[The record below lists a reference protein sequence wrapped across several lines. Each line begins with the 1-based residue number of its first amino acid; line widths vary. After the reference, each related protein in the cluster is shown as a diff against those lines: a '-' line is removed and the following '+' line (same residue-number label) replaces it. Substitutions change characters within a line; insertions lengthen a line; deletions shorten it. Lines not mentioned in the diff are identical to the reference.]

1 MFLDYIKNV
10 RNSQDYIYDDIKAIN
25 LPVVIYGASAM
36 GIQIARLLR
45 QHGIEPMAYAVDHAY
60 YSSSRLFDGAQ
71 IWDFSLLRKYSD
83 KIAVVLAIGAESVVR
98 SFLSDRSL
106 KKFVFP
112 ALYGKI
118 APIDYDFIR
127 NNQEKFQET
136 YDCLA
141 DELSKKTMLAYL
153 NLKISGDI
161 TWNIDVY
168 RDEPEYFI
176 NDLLQAP
183 EDGVYVDCGAYRGD
197 TIEGFINWCHGN
209 YTQIYAMESE
219 PLNVAALRLYTEI
232 NGWHDVEIIP
242 KATWDKDEKLFFNME
257 GVYGAAV
264 SNDKGQFEVEGCP
277 IDTILH
283 GSKVDFI
290 KMDIEGAELNALR
303 GAEKSIRR
311 YRPGLAVCAYHRTD
325 DLITLPQYI
334 HSLGG
339 YRLYLRK
346 YGLTHEYDL
355 VLYAVPEG
363 E

>member
-1 MFLDYIKNV
+1 MFLDSIKNV
-10 RNSQDYIYDDIKAIN
+10 RNSQNHIYDDIKATN
-25 LPVVIYGASAM
+25 LPVVIYGASET

-45 QHGIEPMAYAVDHAY
+45 QHGIEPTAYAVDHAY
-60 YSSSRLFDGAQ
+60 YSSSRFFDGAQ
-71 IWDFSLLRKYSD
+71 VWDFSLLRKHSD
-83 KIAVVLAIGAESVVR
+83 KVVAVLAIGAESVVR
-98 SFLSDRSL
+98 SFLGDRSL

-112 ALYGKI
+112 AFLGKI

-161 TWNIDVY
+161 TWNLDVCKH
-168 RDEPEYFI
+168 EPEYFI
-176 NDLLQAP
+176 SDLFQVP
-183 EDGVYVDCGAYRGD
+183 ENGVYVDCGAYRGD
-197 TIEGFINWCHGN
+197 TIEGFVNWCHGN
-209 YTQIYAMESE
+209 YDHIYAMESE
-219 PLNVAALRLYTEI
+219 SLNVAALRLYTEI

-242 KATWDKDEKLFFNME
+242 KATWEKEEKLFFNME
-257 GVYGAAV
+257 GVYGANV
-264 SNDKGQFEVEGCP
+264 SNDKGQFEVEGCS
-277 IDTILH
+277 IDNILH
-283 GSKVDFI
+283 GSRVDFI

-311 YRPGLAVCAYHRTD
+311 YHPSLAVCAYHRTD

-334 HSLGG
+334 NSLGG
-339 YRLYLRK
+339 YHLYLRK
-346 YGLTHEYDL
+346 HGLTHEYDL